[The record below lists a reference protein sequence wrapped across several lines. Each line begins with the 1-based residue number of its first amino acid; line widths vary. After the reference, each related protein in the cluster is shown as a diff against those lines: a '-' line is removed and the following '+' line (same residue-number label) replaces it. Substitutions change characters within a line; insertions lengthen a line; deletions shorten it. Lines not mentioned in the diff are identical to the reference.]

1 MTFGRRRTWL
11 SVVTQ
16 WATVALA
23 VAAPMPASAAASAAF
38 GNSCPMFHA
47 ARAFNAGGDAYSVAI
62 GDLNGDGKSDIVVAN
77 YDQNTV
83 SVLLGQGDGT
93 FAPAAAFSAGANPR
107 SISIGDLNGDGKP
120 DLAVVNSASNTVSVL
135 LGSGDGTFAAPTA
148 FGTGSTPFT
157 VAICDLNRDGKP
169 DLLVANE
176 GTSTVSVLL
185 GNGDGSFRTKVD
197 YFTGPY
203 PTLIAVG
210 DVNGDGIPDLVTNG
224 VADDVWVRLG
234 NGDGTFG
241 PKIECWTGEYASR
254 SGAIADLNGDGKP
267 DLVVANQNS
276 STISALLNTGAGIPT
291 PTTIALVDAHA
302 TASRVELRWFGT
314 SMAGATV
321 IIYRQAAQGSWT
333 PVASI
338 TGDGTG
344 TIRFADV
351 DVQPGARYGYR
362 LGLREGGAEKFYGEV
377 WVSVPTL
384 ALTLEG
390 LRPNPA
396 VGEPVAS
403 FTLPN
408 GSPARLELLDVAGRV
423 WLAREVGDLGAGS
436 HLAHMGGSVPAGIYW
451 LRLTQ
456 GGRSLLARAAVI
468 R

>member
-1 MTFGRRRTWL
+1 VAIGDLNGDGKPDLVTANYGSNTVSVLLGDGNGTFGAK
-11 SVVTQ
+11 SDF
-16 WATVALA
+16 ATGSN
-23 VAAPMPASAAASAAF
+23 P
-38 GNSCPMFHA
+38 
-47 ARAFNAGGDAYSVAI
+47 YSVAI
-62 GDLNGDGKSDIVVAN
+62 GDLNGDGKSDLAVTN
-77 YDQNTV
+77 EHDGTV
-83 SVLLGQGDGT
+83 SVLLGHGDGSFGPRT
-93 FAPAAAFSAGANPR
+93 DFATGPYPHAVA
-107 SISIGDLNGDGKP
+107 IGDLNGDGKP
-120 DLAVVNSASNTVSVL
+120 DLAVANYYFDTVSLL
-135 LGSGDGTFAAPTA
+135 LGHGDGNFEAKADYGVGVEPTSAAI
-148 FGTGSTPFT
+148 G
-157 VAICDLNRDGKP
+157 
-169 DLLVANE
+169 
-176 GTSTVSVLL
+176 
-185 GNGDGSFRTKVD
+185 
-197 YFTGPY
+197 
-203 PTLIAVG
+203 
-210 DVNGDGIPDLVTNG
+210 
-224 VADDVWVRLG
+224 
-234 NGDGTFG
+234 
-241 PKIECWTGEYASR
+241 
-254 SGAIADLNGDGKP
+254 DLNGDGKP